1 MAIVQNLVI
10 DQGSTFSIELTV
22 YGDDRYPLNLTP
34 YTPTAQIRKSPTS
47 TSYTNF
53 TCNKVDPGTS
63 GKINIALTDEQTA
76 ALRQGRYMYDV
87 VIEASGER
95 FRVIE
100 GIVTVMPSITKPVT
114 P

>member
-22 YGDDRYPLNLTP
+22 YGDDRYALNLTS
-34 YTPTAQIRKSPTS
+34 YTATAQLRKSYTS
-47 TSYTNF
+47 STYTNF
-53 TCNKVDPGTS
+53 TCAIVEPATLGR
-63 GKINIALTDEQTA
+63 INISLTDEQTA
-76 ALRQGRYMYDV
+76 LLKQGRYMYDV
-87 VIEASGER
+87 VIELVGER

-100 GIVTVMPSITKPVT
+100 GIVTVMPSITKPII